1 MEQPVNSS
9 DPFCKSYFGLADRHS
24 KREIMG
30 DKGRQ
35 NLPQVKHGK
44 VGGRV
49 GREMK
54 LKDDKTE
61 EYDGAKMEERR
72 ETNSYL
78 FHLAGQIG
86 CRGVQQHKKLKVN

>member
-1 MEQPVNSS
+1 MACRQSFKER
-9 DPFCKSYFGLADRHS
+9 DKG
-24 KREIMG
+24 KREA
-30 DKGRQ
+30 

-54 LKDDKTE
+54 LEDDKTE
-61 EYDGAKMEERR
+61 VYDGAKMEERR
-72 ETNSYL
+72 ETNSYP

-86 CRGVQQHKKLKVN
+86 CRGVWQHKKLKVN